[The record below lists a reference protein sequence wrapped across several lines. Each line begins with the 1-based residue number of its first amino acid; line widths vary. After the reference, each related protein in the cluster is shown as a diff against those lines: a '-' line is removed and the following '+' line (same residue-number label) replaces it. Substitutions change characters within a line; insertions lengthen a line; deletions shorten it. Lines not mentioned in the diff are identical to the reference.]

1 MSWTKL
7 LFLFFVLRSASFPRK
22 FPISYLRFVNFN
34 SNAPETVPSSVCA
47 YYLCSRAFWGGNRKK
62 KDIKQEEGQRDMFHV
77 LLSTTLLNQNE
88 TNLWFESFRALE
100 RSSNWPQ
107 YALHEAVGR
116 ATEPPEGDWSKYAL
130 QSEQQLMSSNRL
142 EWENPNNGW
151 DDFKCYRDSASA
163 SVIVA
168 FSSISEYK
176 LSRSHRASA

>member
-7 LFLFFVLRSASFPRK
+7 LFLFFVLRSALFPRK

-34 SNAPETVPSSVCA
+34 SNAPEMVPSSVCA
-47 YYLCSRAFWGGNRKK
+47 YYFCSRAFWGSNKK

-107 YALHEAVGR
+107 YALHETVGR
-116 ATEPPEGDWSKYAL
+116 ATEPPEGDWSKYGL

-142 EWENPNNGW
+142 EWKFRTMEEMTLSAIAICLTRECLE
-151 DDFKCYRDSASA
+151 DFCECYCCISPSAN
-163 SVIVA
+163 I
-168 FSSISEYK
+168 
-176 LSRSHRASA
+176 